1 MSDFFYRDYIQH
13 LKYNENCKWL
23 PLMLILYYPKKHI
36 LNHTT
41 IGNDYMESI
50 NETSK
55 EKLLETIETLKEE
68 NEKNKR

>member
-1 MSDFFYRDYIQH
+1 
-13 LKYNENCKWL
+13 
-23 PLMLILYYPKKHI
+23 MLILYYPKKHI